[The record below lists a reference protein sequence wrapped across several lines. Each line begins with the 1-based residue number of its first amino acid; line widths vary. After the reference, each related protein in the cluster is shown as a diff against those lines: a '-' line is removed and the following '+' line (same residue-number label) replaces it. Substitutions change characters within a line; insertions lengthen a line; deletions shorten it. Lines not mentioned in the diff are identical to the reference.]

1 MWFFKLPQY
10 QNEYILQHNA
20 MICEDDDFMK
30 TRRCLY
36 VFHLDFCARKISSSS
51 SKFFS
56 KGVNQDL
63 GKQETLP
70 QVFSRTREIVN
81 ASKETAGETKESTP
95 VQSSNLDCL
104 HSCTDGS
111 HKSADDLSKNVG
123 YKSDAAVP

>member
-1 MWFFKLPQY
+1 M
-10 QNEYILQHNA
+10 
-20 MICEDDDFMK
+20 
-30 TRRCLY
+30 TTTLY
-36 VFHLDFCARKISSSS
+36 FISISALGVSSSS

-70 QVFSRTREIVN
+70 QVFSRTCKIVN
-81 ASKETAGETKESTP
+81 TSKETAGETKESTP

-111 HKSADDLSKNVG
+111 HKSAGDLSKNVG